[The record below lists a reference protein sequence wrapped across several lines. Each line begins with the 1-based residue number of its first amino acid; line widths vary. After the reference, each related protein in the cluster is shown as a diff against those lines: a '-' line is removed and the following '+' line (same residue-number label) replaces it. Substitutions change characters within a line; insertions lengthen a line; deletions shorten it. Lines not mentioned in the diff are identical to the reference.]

1 MTDGTLEARLR
12 TSPRDRVV
20 GIGLMI
26 LALFLFSLLDATAK
40 LGGRSL
46 PILQLVWI
54 RFAGNVLLVLV
65 FVNGWTRPGLIVP
78 KKPSLQLLRSTLL
91 FGSTIT
97 NFFALRWLQLAETT
111 AILFSTPLVVALL
124 AGPVLG
130 EALGM
135 RRIGAICVGF
145 IGMLVITRPGLGA
158 MHPAA
163 FLSVAGCCCYAGYVV
178 VTRKLASYD
187 APQTTMIYSGI
198 TGTVLLAP
206 VLPFVW
212 QTPQTAAEWAI
223 MIALPMLGGIGHN
236 FVVLAHQRAPAGVL
250 APFMYTQ
257 ILWMIGLGLFVFGDV
272 PDRWTLAGCGII
284 IASGLF
290 LIAQERRAVTG
301 A

>member
-1 MTDGTLEARLR
+1 MTDVTPKARLR
-12 TSPRDRVV
+12 TSPRDRLV

-40 LGGRSL
+40 LGGRSI
-46 PILQLVWI
+46 PVLQLVWV

-65 FVNGWTRPGLIVP
+65 FVNGWTRPGLIFP
-78 KKPSLQLLRSTLL
+78 KRPGLQLLRSTLL
-91 FGSTIT
+91 FGSTVT

-111 AILFSTPLVVALL
+111 AILFSTPLIVALL

-130 EALGM
+130 EALGK

-163 FLSVAGCCCYAGYVV
+163 FLSLAGCCCYAGYVV

-187 APQTTMIYSGI
+187 APETTMIYSGI
-198 TGTVLLAP
+198 TGTILLAP

-212 QTPQTAAEWAI
+212 ETPQSAYEWGL
-223 MIALPMLGGIGHN
+223 MIALPLLGGIGHN
-236 FVVLAHQRAPAGVL
+236 LFVLAHQRAPAGTL
-250 APFMYTQ
+250 APFMYVQ
-257 ILWMIGLGLFVFGDV
+257 ILWMIGLGLSIFGDV
-272 PDRWTLAGCGII
+272 PDTWTMVGCAVIV
-284 IASGLF
+284 ASGLF
-290 LIAQERRAVTG
+290 LIAQERRSLTG
-301 A
+301 V